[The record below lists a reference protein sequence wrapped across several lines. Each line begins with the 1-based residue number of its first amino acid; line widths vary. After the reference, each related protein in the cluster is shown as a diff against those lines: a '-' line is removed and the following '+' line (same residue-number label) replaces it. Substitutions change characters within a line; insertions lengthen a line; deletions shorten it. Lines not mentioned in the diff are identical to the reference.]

1 MPFLLLSIIKN
12 ETFFHKGRREWR
24 KRKKET
30 REKKAQTSLIAA
42 YQIHN
47 TQALRFAPNDLCD
60 VFLLL
65 AAVTVLLMQAEKS
78 DFSWRMLQNLCIY
91 LIVLL
96 AAATV
101 LLLLLLLLLLNIEF

>member
-12 ETFFHKGRREWR
+12 ETFFHKRRREWR
-24 KRKKET
+24 KRKKEP
-30 REKKAQTSLIAA
+30 REKRGQDISSRAA

-60 VFLLL
+60 VISLL

-78 DFSWRMLQNLCIY
+78 DSSWCMLQNLCI
-91 LIVLL
+91 
-96 AAATV
+96 
-101 LLLLLLLLLLNIEF
+101 